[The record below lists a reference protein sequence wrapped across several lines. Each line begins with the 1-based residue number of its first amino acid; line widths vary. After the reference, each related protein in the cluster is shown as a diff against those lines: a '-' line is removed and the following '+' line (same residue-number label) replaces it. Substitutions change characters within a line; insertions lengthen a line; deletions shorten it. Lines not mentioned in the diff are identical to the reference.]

1 MLLFVTSSPPHLK
14 TKTQKHEKH
23 IFDLCDLSE
32 SDSCE
37 KGRRSPIEFKADPLD
52 PCPDVTTSLGG
63 LQYPALIATEWP
75 TSDQARAA
83 AHAKK
88 DSIDSANMY
97 GGIVW
102 FEV

>member
-1 MLLFVTSSPPHLK
+1 MTVLHLSRPLLDRLCNLKYGAVSVLLFVTSSPPHLK

-23 IFDLCDLSE
+23 IFDLCDLCE

-63 LQYPALIATEWP
+63 LQYPALIATE
-75 TSDQARAA
+75 
-83 AHAKK
+83 
-88 DSIDSANMY
+88 
-97 GGIVW
+97 
-102 FEV
+102 